1 LPPFCAQVARGD
13 KQFEA
18 LRGAVAGFR
27 FRSSLKWDYRSLMGV
42 ARQWLAQVSLA
53 PRAEPEF

>member
-18 LRGAVAGFR
+18 HRGAVAGFR
-27 FRSSLKWDYRSLMGV
+27 FRSSFKWDYRWLL
-42 ARQWLAQVSLA
+42 AATRQWLAQVSLA